1 MGADRAQ
8 IGAKRY
14 CQAGFSP
21 TIDRKSPVDGR
32 NTRNHRRIQYNTAVA
47 NTFS

>member
-21 TIDRKSPVDGR
+21 TIDRKSPIDGR
-32 NTRNHRRIQYNTAVA
+32 NTRNHRRIRCNTVA
-47 NTFS
+47 ETTFS